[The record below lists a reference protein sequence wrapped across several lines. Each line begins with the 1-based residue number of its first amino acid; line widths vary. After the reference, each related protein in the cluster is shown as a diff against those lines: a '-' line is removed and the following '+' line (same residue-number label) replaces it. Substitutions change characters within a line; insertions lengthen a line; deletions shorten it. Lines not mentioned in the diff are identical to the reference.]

1 MQNEYEQLFFDTLVS
16 QLRAL
21 DQYGVWKDKSDADI
35 LIKKYVKT
43 KEQLKKIPLI
53 DDVDEAKIK
62 EIRLIYQAIALA
74 FEQRTKVMANVVME
88 MNHEGFG
95 RAVVLAEKYVIAD
108 KSFKDAHRFHF
119 RTLEKLVAQGGK
131 QLEKA
136 VGTYKQLSRK
146 D

>member
-1 MQNEYEQLFFDTLVS
+1 MQSKYEQLFFDTLVS

-21 DQYGVWKDKSDADI
+21 DQYGVWKDKSDEEI
-35 LIKKYVKT
+35 LEKKYVKT

-74 FEQRTKVMANVVME
+74 FEKKTNAMANVVME

-95 RAVVLAEKYVIAD
+95 RAVVLAGKYVIAD

-119 RTLEKLVAQGGK
+119 RSLEKLVAQGGK

-136 VGTYKQLSRK
+136 INTYNELEK
-146 D
+146 